1 MLYRWVLFGIFVFRH
16 LCVFA
21 QFAPAAGK
29 PGSTAIKADS
39 SCFTAWASSGDA
51 ELGLR
56 ILTEPDS
63 GFVSVGSVA
72 SALGPAL
79 RNGVISLGDGGKI
92 TLYFETGIVNGA
104 GFDFAVF
111 ENAFNDSFLELAH
124 VEISANGL
132 DFYRFPSISLSPSDL
147 QTQAFGAT
155 YPENIHNLAGK
166 YRMPYGTPFDISD
179 LDSVYENLPS
189 AYYYVRIIDAIG
201 SIDTMKGSFDSKGN
215 IINDPWPTPFASSGF
230 DLDAVGVIHSA
241 VANCIQNPDLS
252 RWSICPLDHG
262 IRISH
267 TIKLENFRIYD
278 LKGRLQYSFFAGEE
292 CLKHL
297 DIIHLQSG
305 MYVLYTLGNSQI
317 IWVP

>member
-1 MLYRWVLFGIFVFRH
+1 MLNRWVILGIFT
-16 LCVFA
+16 LCQLSALA

-56 ILTEPDS
+56 FISEPDS

-92 TLYFETGIVNGA
+92 TLYFESGIVNGA

-132 DFYRFPSISLSPSDL
+132 DFYRFPSVSLSPNTS

-166 YRMPYGTPFDISD
+166 YRMPFGTPFDISE
-179 LDSVYENLPS
+179 LDSVYEDLPS
-189 AYYYVRIIDAIG
+189 SFYYVRIVDVIG
-201 SIDTMKGSFDSKGN
+201 SIDSQWSSFDSRGN
-215 IINDPWPTPFASSGF
+215 PINDPWPTPFPSSGF
-230 DLDAVGVIHSA
+230 DLDAVGVIHPAS
-241 VANCIQNPDLS
+241 ANCIQNPALS
-252 RWSICPLDHG
+252 QWSLCPLDPG

-267 TIKLENFRIYD
+267 PLKLADFQIYD
-278 LKGRLQYSFFAGEE
+278 LKGRPQFSYVASNEL
-292 CLKHL
+292 LTHI
-297 DIIHLQSG
+297 DIRHLQSG
-305 MYVLYTLGNSQI
+305 MYILYSLGNSQL
-317 IWVP
+317 IWIP